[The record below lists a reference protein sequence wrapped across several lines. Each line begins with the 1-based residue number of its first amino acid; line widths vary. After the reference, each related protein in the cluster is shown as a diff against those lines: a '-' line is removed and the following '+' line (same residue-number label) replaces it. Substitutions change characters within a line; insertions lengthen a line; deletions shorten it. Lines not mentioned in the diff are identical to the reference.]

1 MHKEDF
7 LKITNANDDV
17 PWDRKGYPGT
27 KKEGSIDIWSGLVAN
42 IAEEGGRLKT
52 YQWTLDLALKEN
64 SHYFAHNFIEE
75 RMFAELWDYE
85 NNSICSNLLWT
96 LMQYHPKM
104 QSLIKDHNDVILVE
118 KVAAMIMQWLGT
130 NVGSAFIDSVR
141 KASKTEIELIENSII
156 KQKEKIVSD
165 KRFAEAKELKKKEE
179 EKRSKKRSMSR
190 YFKKQAEKKGI
201 KRKKI

>member
-7 LKITNANDDV
+7 LKIENADTNV
-17 PWDRKGYPGT
+17 PWDRKGFPGT
-27 KKEGSIDIWSGLVAN
+27 KKEGSIDIWSGLVVN
-42 IAEEGGRLKT
+42 IAEEGNRLKT
-52 YQWTLDLALKEN
+52 SEWCLELSLKEN
-64 SHYFAHNFIEE
+64 SHLYVHNFIEE

-118 KVAAMIMQWLGT
+118 KVAAMMMQWLGT
-130 NVGSAFIDSVR
+130 NVGSGFIDSAR
-141 KASKTEIELIENSII
+141 KATKTEIESIEDSVI
-156 KQKEKIVSD
+156 KQKEKVASD
-165 KRFAEAKELKKKEE
+165 KRFVEAKELKKKEE
-179 EKRSKKRSMSR
+179 KKRSKKRAMSR
-190 YFKKQAEKKGI
+190 YFKNQAKKKGI